1 MIKKILIAFFLLPFF
16 FSISAN
22 CIESEWQFTENA
34 KLRIISPYLSTG
46 SNNEITLGLEYKLE
60 EGWKTYWKS
69 PGAGGFPQTIDYS
82 KSINVS
88 NLKVL
93 WPTPQS
99 FSILGLNSLGYEKNV
114 IFPNQTG

>member
-82 KSINVS
+82 KLEMQQADLINRR
-88 NLKVL
+88 
-93 WPTPQS
+93 
-99 FSILGLNSLGYEKNV
+99 F
-114 IFPNQTG
+114 